1 MLNLVAVV
9 HQVLFMMWMLMRV
22 ASFVFLWHMRV
33 LTYSKYIMLMYMCQ
47 QLRMSQYSSI
57 SKIGILADMKDVVNE
72 LGSLL
77 LGEITTDS
85 AARDYFATDGS
96 VFELKPQVVIYP
108 KTENDVVLAVKYLE
122 AKAKAGEKISL
133 TSRGKGTDQGGGA
146 LGDGALLVMPA
157 HMKRFVRMGKRSI
170 TVESG
175 MIYLE
180 LQGILHSHGR
190 WLPPYPASID
200 FATIG
205 GAVANNSAGEKTIK
219 YGSTRDYVQSLRVVL
234 SNGDV
239 ITTRRLSRK
248 ELAAKKRQDDFE
260 GEIYRQL
267 DELLKANK
275 QIINAAPPQTS
286 KNSAG
291 YDLWDV
297 RGRNGSFDL
306 SQLIVGSQGTLG
318 VVTEATLRT
327 EKLNEHTILLTGFF
341 ETVEAM
347 AEAVD
352 KIMPLGPSAL
362 EVVDYHLLKFLRD
375 HHNHIIDGLI
385 PEKLPAVALLVE
397 FDDTKQSRRLRKA
410 HKVAKVFHEL
420 TYQSGYAT
428 DPDEQAALWKIR
440 RSAAAVIWMYNGPK
454 KALPIVEDGVV
465 PLKNMPEFLREVYK
479 LFDKYKIQTAVWG
492 HAGNANFHLQPFLD
506 LSNFRDRKK
515 IFKLMDEFYKLVIRL
530 EGSTCGE
537 HNDGILRGPYLKKL
551 YGAEIFD
558 LFCKVKELFD
568 PYNFLN
574 PGVKTGATL
583 EDAEVHLRREYSMKH
598 LHDFFPSLSHTKPKA
613 VKKEEFL

>member
-1 MLNLVAVV
+1 VPKHKQNDIL
-9 HQVLFMMWMLMRV
+9 
-22 ASFVFLWHMRV
+22 
-33 LTYSKYIMLMYMCQ
+33 
-47 QLRMSQYSSI
+47 
-57 SKIGILADMKDVVNE
+57 GIMKDVIQE
-72 LGSLL
+72 LGSLI
-77 LGEITTDS
+77 LGEITADS

-96 VFELKPQVVIYP
+96 VFTIKPQVVIYP

-122 AKAKAGEKISL
+122 AKAKAGEKINL
-133 TSRGKGTDQGGGA
+133 TARGKGTDQGGGA
-146 LGDGALLVMPA
+146 LGDGAVLVLPA
-157 HMKRFVRMGKRSI
+157 HLKRFVRMSKGTI
-170 TVESG
+170 TVEPG
-175 MIYLE
+175 MIYAQ
-180 LQGILHSHGR
+180 LQGTLKSHGR
-190 WLPPYPASID
+190 WLPPYPASMD

-219 YGSTRDYVQSLRVVL
+219 YGSTRDYVTALRVVL

-239 ITTRRLSRK
+239 ISTRRLNRR

-260 GEIYRQL
+260 GHLYREL
-267 DELLKANK
+267 DDLLKANK
-275 QIINAAPPQTS
+275 QIISTAAPLTS

-297 RGRNGSFDL
+297 KGKGGSFDL

-318 VVTEATLRT
+318 VVTQATLRT
-327 EKLNEHTILLTGFF
+327 EKLNAHTILLTGFF
-341 ETVEAM
+341 ESVEAM

-375 HHNHIIDGLI
+375 HHNHVIDGLI

-397 FDDTKQSRRLRKA
+397 FDDHKQARRLRKA

-440 RSAAAVIWMYNGPK
+440 RSAAAVIWMYEGPK
-454 KALPIVEDGVV
+454 KALPIIEDGAV
-465 PLKNMPEFLREVYK
+465 PLQHMPEFLREAYK

-515 IFKLMDEFYKLVIRL
+515 VFELMDDFYKLVIRL
-530 EGSTCGE
+530 GGTTCGE
-537 HNDGILRGPYLKKL
+537 HNDGLIRGPYLKKL
-551 YGAEIFD
+551 YGAEIFG
-558 LFCKVKELFD
+558 LFKQVKELFD
-568 PYNFLN
+568 PENFLN
-574 PGVKTGATL
+574 PGVKVGATI
-583 EDAEVHLRREYSMKH
+583 EEAQVHLRREYSMKH
-598 LHDFFPSLSHTKPKA
+598 LHDFFPSLSHTKPKQ